1 MMLKTCNQLK
11 RDIQDFAFKNELDL
25 IGINNVYDTVALN
38 LNIPTKDLFEI
49 LKGGEFF
56 YLDSYLKLCKYF
68 TTPFQFTIEYPAD
81 ELTSQEE
88 GIETLTEEIALD
100 LASEEEKRKWVAFFD
115 IKEYNS
121 IQYYDFY
128 DYDIED
134 TEEDLKM
141 ERFIKNMDEFFGEEY
156 IERPKFQIHPDENW
170 VRLYLKDI
178 HRLFEYQ
185 GKIDIK

>member
-25 IGINNVYDTVALN
+25 IGVNNVYDTIALN
-38 LNIPTKDLFEI
+38 LDIPTKDLFEI

-56 YLDSYLKLCKYF
+56 YLDSYLKLCNYF
-68 TTPFQFTIEYPAD
+68 TTPFQFSIERQTD
-81 ELTSQEE
+81 EQTRKEE
-88 GIETLTEEIALD
+88 GVESLTQEILLD
-100 LASEEEKRKWVAFFD
+100 LSLEEKPRKWIAFFD
-115 IKEYNS
+115 VKEYNG

-128 DYDIED
+128 DYDRED

-156 IERPKFQIHPDENW
+156 IERPKFEIYPDENW
-170 VRLYLKDI
+170 VRLPLKDI
-178 HRLFEYQ
+178 HALFEYQ
-185 GKIDIK
+185 AKIEI

>member
-1 MMLKTCNQLK
+1 MMLKTFNQLK
-11 RDIQDFAFKNELDL
+11 RDIQDFAFKNKLEL
-25 IGINNVYDTVALN
+25 IGKNNVYDTVALN
-38 LNIPTKDLFEI
+38 VNIPVKELFEI

-68 TTPFQFTIEYPAD
+68 TTPFQFKIKYPAD

-100 LASEEEKRKWVAFFD
+100 LAEDEEKGKWVAFFN
-115 IKEYNS
+115 IKEYNG

-134 TEEDLKM
+134 SEEDLKT
-141 ERFIKNMDEFFGEEY
+141 EKFIQKTCELEGDTY
-156 IERPKFQIHPDENW
+156 TAPPKFKIHPNENW

-178 HRLFEYQ
+178 HKLFEYQ
-185 GKIDIK
+185 GKIDI

>member
-56 YLDSYLKLCKYF
+56 YLDSYLKLCEYF

-88 GIETLTEEIALD
+88 GIETLTEEIAVD
-100 LASEEEKRKWVAFFD
+100 LALEDSPKKWVAFFD
-115 IKEYNS
+115 IKEYNG
-121 IQYYDFY
+121 IQYYNFY

-178 HRLFEYQ
+178 GLFFHL
-185 GKIDIK
+185 D

>member
-56 YLDSYLKLCKYF
+56 YLDSYLKLCEYF

-88 GIETLTEEIALD
+88 GIETLTEEIAVD
-100 LASEEEKRKWVAFFD
+100 LALEDSPKKWVAFFD
-115 IKEYNS
+115 IKEYNG
-121 IQYYDFY
+121 IQYYFT
-128 DYDIED
+128 I
-134 TEEDLKM
+134 M
-141 ERFIKNMDEFFGEEY
+141 I
-156 IERPKFQIHPDENW
+156 
-170 VRLYLKDI
+170 
-178 HRLFEYQ
+178 
-185 GKIDIK
+185 